1 MHDYTTAADTCRQRV
16 SPGKPL
22 QALTNNGGRPLLAS
36 LGATRPG
43 YLNSYDEL
51 VDGEVLGKGTM
62 TKGGEVRR
70 GCECYEDD
78 YNGLTAE

>member
-1 MHDYTTAADTCRQRV
+1 
-16 SPGKPL
+16 
-22 QALTNNGGRPLLAS
+22 

-62 TKGGEVRR
+62 TKGGEVRTD
-70 GCECYEDD
+70 CECYEDD